1 LASSNSTNITRRYQ
15 ADMELLTGSF
25 DTKPGDTVKLIAH
38 IQDNHVD
45 IDGGQL
51 VFKLNGLSL
60 KDENGSAVIVKI
72 KNGLAILEYKI
83 PDTLGAR
90 THNLTAVYAS
100 NDYGRVELTTPM
112 TIGKYTTHIDVNPLY
127 TTNNKILI
135 QAQIV
140 DQNNQALNKQT
151 AISIKLNGKS
161 YTLNTING
169 TINYQIN
176 ATLSDGYYNVTIKS
190 GENGKYLGATANTVL
205 IKTNTTIN
213 TNYINNTLNNNT
225 SSKSGDIKT
234 GSIMSILTGASTVKP
249 GDRLKLIAHLS
260 EDQIDISG
268 GQLVFKLNGVSLKDE
283 NGSAVVVNIR
293 DGLGILDYKIPDT
306 LGARTHNLTAVYSS
320 AKYGRVD
327 LSTDL
332 TMNRLNTHI
341 EIDPLFTT
349 TSTAYIKASI
359 LDDNNQKINKETSVV
374 IKIDGKSY
382 SFTNSNGTINFK
394 VPTNI
399 TKGIH
404 QITIIAGENGKY
416 ISSRKNTVLIRT

>member
-1 LASSNSTNITRRYQ
+1 
-15 ADMELLTGSF
+15 
-25 DTKPGDTVKLIAH
+25 
-38 IQDNHVD
+38 
-45 IDGGQL
+45 
-51 VFKLNGLSL
+51 
-60 KDENGSAVIVKI
+60 
-72 KNGLAILEYKI
+72 
-83 PDTLGAR
+83 
-90 THNLTAVYAS
+90 
-100 NDYGRVELTTPM
+100 
-112 TIGKYTTHIDVNPLY
+112 
-127 TTNNKILI
+127 
-135 QAQIV
+135 
-140 DQNNQALNKQT
+140 
-151 AISIKLNGKS
+151 
-161 YTLNTING
+161 
-169 TINYQIN
+169 
-176 ATLSDGYYNVTIKS
+176 
-190 GENGKYLGATANTVL
+190 NGKYLGATANTVL
-205 IKTNTTIN
+205 IKSATEIK

-283 NGSAVVVNIR
+283 NDSAVVVNIR

-359 LDDNNQKINKETSVV
+359 L
-374 IKIDGKSY
+374 
-382 SFTNSNGTINFK
+382 
-394 VPTNI
+394 
-399 TKGIH
+399 
-404 QITIIAGENGKY
+404 
-416 ISSRKNTVLIRT
+416 